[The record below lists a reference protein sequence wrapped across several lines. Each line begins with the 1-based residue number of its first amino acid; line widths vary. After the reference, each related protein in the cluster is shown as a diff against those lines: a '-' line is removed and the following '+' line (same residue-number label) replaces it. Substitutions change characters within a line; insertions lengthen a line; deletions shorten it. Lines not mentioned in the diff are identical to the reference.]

1 MAFLHPWL
9 LLGLVAAAIPI
20 LLHLRQQQEP
30 PTVRFPAVRYLLDAT
45 RQHERRLRLRHW
57 LLLALR
63 TLLVIALVLAAAGPS
78 LPVGGVATHPP
89 TALALILDNSLSSG
103 AVSGGTLRL
112 DRLRE
117 GARDILATATPSDA
131 LWLITAD
138 GVPRRGSPGELRAIV
153 DTLTP
158 ASRRLDLGEVVT
170 IAGGIVESD
179 ARSGGVVVVTDLQES
194 AVGPAEVRVP
204 VLVVADDQEPISDL
218 GIAVLDVGAQPWGLD
233 GARLSIEGAGDPARR
248 APVRVQVGTR
258 PPRDALLGVGVPASF
273 VLPPLRPGWYEVRAE
288 LEADELRGDD
298 VRSAGVRVAPVAAA
312 RWDEAGRYA
321 GAALETLRENGRVGR
336 GSEVTVGALGPAASI
351 VTPPLEAARL
361 GALNR
366 ALEQRGVAW
375 RFGVEVTSTAATDS
389 GAWLGRVD
397 VARRHRLVPSGSG
410 AVGVLAT
417 VGGEPWVVR
426 SGDVVLIGSRLEPEW
441 TGLPYSAAFVPF
453 VDALVNRVAR
463 GEIAAVTGSVG
474 APALL
479 PDAVTEVVRGAA
491 RWRVEGGSG
500 FVASELGVHWLVNGT
515 DTVGALN
522 VGADPRES
530 LLAPAEPGVVE
541 ELWGARVTGTEG
553 AGRAAFA
560 LAARSDLRGLLLW
573 MALIAGILEL
583 VVVAWGRRRG

>member
-9 LLGLVAAAIPI
+9 LLGLAAAAIPI

-78 LPVGGVATHPP
+78 FPVGGVATHPP
-89 TALALILDNSLSSG
+89 TALALVLDNSLSSG
-103 AVSGGTLRL
+103 AVAGGTLRL

-117 GARDILATATPSDA
+117 GAREILATATPSDA

-138 GVPRRGSPGELRAIV
+138 GVPRRGSPGELRAII

-158 ASRRLDLGEVVT
+158 SPRRLDLGAAMT
-170 IAGGIVESD
+170 IAGEIVERD
-179 ARSGGVVVVTDLQES
+179 ERSGGVVVLTDLQES
-194 AVGPAEVRVP
+194 AVTPAEVRVP
-204 VLVVADDQEPISDL
+204 VMVVADDQEPISDL
-218 GIAVLDVGAQPWGLD
+218 GIAALDVGAQPWGLD
-233 GARLSIEGAGDPARR
+233 GARLSVEATGDPTRR
-248 APVRVQVGTR
+248 APVRIQVGNR
-258 PPRDALLGVGVPASF
+258 PPRDALLGVGAPANF

-312 RWDEAGRYA
+312 RWDDAGRYA

-336 GSEVTVGALGPAASI
+336 GTEVTVGALGPSASI
-351 VTPPLEAARL
+351 VTPPVEAARL

-366 ALEQRGVAW
+366 ALEQRGVTW
-375 RFGVEVTSTAATDS
+375 RFGVEITTAATTDS

-397 VARRHRLVPSGSG
+397 VVRRHRLVPTGSG
-410 AVGVLAT
+410 TVGVLAT

-453 VDALVNRVAR
+453 IDALVNRVAR

-474 APALL
+474 APAFL
-479 PDAVTEVVRGAA
+479 PDAVTEVVRGTS

-500 FVASELGVHWLVNGT
+500 FVANELGVHWLLNGA

-530 LLAPAEPGVVE
+530 LLVPAGSGVVE
-541 ELWGARVTGTEG
+541 ELWGARVTGIEG

-573 MALIAGILEL
+573 VALIAGILEL

>member
-9 LLGLVAAAIPI
+9 LLGLAAAAIPI

-89 TALALILDNSLSSG
+89 TALALVLDNSLSSG
-103 AVSGGTLRL
+103 AVAGGTLRL

-117 GARDILATATPSDA
+117 GAREILATATPSDA
-131 LWLITAD
+131 VWLITAD
-138 GVPRRGSPGELRAIV
+138 GVPRRGSPSELRAII
-153 DTLTP
+153 DTLSP
-158 ASRRLDLGEVVT
+158 SPRRLDLGAAVT
-170 IAGGIVESD
+170 VAGEIVEND
-179 ARSGGVVVVTDLQES
+179 ERSGGVVVVTDLQES
-194 AVGPAEVRVP
+194 AVTPAEVRVP
-204 VLVVADDQEPISDL
+204 VMVVTDEQASISDL
-218 GIAVLDVGAQPWGLD
+218 GIATLDVGAQPWGLD
-233 GARLSIEGAGDPARR
+233 GARLSVEATGDPGRR
-248 APVRVQVGTR
+248 APVRIQVGTR
-258 PPRDALLGVGVPASF
+258 PPRDALLGVGAPASF
-273 VLPPLRPGWYEVRAE
+273 VLSPLRPGWYEVRAE

-312 RWDEAGRYA
+312 RWEEAGRYA
-321 GAALETLRENGRVGR
+321 SAALETLRENGRVGR
-336 GSEVTVGALGPAASI
+336 GSEVTVGALGPSASI
-351 VTPPLEAARL
+351 VTPPVEAARL

-375 RFGVEVTSTAATDS
+375 RFGVEITTAATTDS

-397 VARRHRLVPSGSG
+397 VVRRHRLVPTGSG
-410 AVGVLAT
+410 TVGVLAT

-426 SGDVVLIGSRLEPEW
+426 SGNVVLIGSRLDPEW

-463 GEIAAVTGSVG
+463 GEIAAVTGNVG
-474 APALL
+474 APAFL
-479 PDAVTEVVRGAA
+479 PDAVTEVVKGAA

-515 DTVGALN
+515 DTIGALN
-522 VGADPRES
+522 IGADPRES
-530 LLAPAEPGVVE
+530 LLAPAGPSVVE

-553 AGRAAFA
+553 AGSAAFA

-573 MALIAGILEL
+573 VALVAGILEL